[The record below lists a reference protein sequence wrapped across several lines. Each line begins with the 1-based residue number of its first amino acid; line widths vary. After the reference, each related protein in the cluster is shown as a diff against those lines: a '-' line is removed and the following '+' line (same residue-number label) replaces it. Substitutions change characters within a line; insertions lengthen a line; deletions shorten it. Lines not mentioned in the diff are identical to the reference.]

1 MTIGLSK
8 EATRCSIRVMGTN
21 EDKIKKAARRIPFPA
36 TLLEFHRW
44 FSEENSCIDYLYQSR
59 WPEGFVC
66 PKCGSRRGAYKIEA
80 YRRVECAECKHQT
93 SVTAGTVMHGTRMP
107 LRVWFNGAYL
117 VTTHTPGFSALQFQR
132 QLGIKTYE
140 TAFQMLHKLRVAM
153 VRPNHDRIHG
163 DVEVDETFIG
173 AKKPGKRGR
182 GAAGKVMVAGAV
194 EVLDRDE
201 KKERVGRLRLQ
212 VVADGSA
219 ESLVGFVL
227 GNVEVGSAV
236 RTDGL
241 VSYNTLA
248 KKGYSYEIVGTHDLE
263 HIHKTF
269 GNLKAWIEGTH
280 HGVSKKHMQAYVNEF
295 VFRHNR
301 RRTPM
306 AAFQTV
312 LGLAAR
318 TEGLTYAD
326 LYATGSTGRWKH
338 PNS

>member
-1 MTIGLSK
+1 METNRGKSK
-8 EATRCSIRVMGTN
+8 EM
-21 EDKIKKAARRIPFPA
+21 ARRIPFPA
-36 TLLEFHRW
+36 TVLEFQQW
-44 FSEENSCIDYLYQSR
+44 FSDEKACVDYLYQSR
-59 WPEGFVC
+59 WPDGFVC
-66 PKCGSRRGAYKIEA
+66 PKCGSRRCPYSIEA
-80 YRRVECAECKHQT
+80 YRRLECAGCKHQT
-93 SVTAGTVMHGTRMP
+93 SVTAGTVMHGTRIP

-140 TAFQMLHKLRVAM
+140 TAFQMLHKLRSAM
-153 VRPNHDRIHG
+153 VRPGQDRIHG

-182 GAAGKVMVAGAV
+182 GAAGKVMVVGGV
-194 EVLDRDE
+194 EVLGR
-201 KKERVGRLRLQ
+201 KEGKRRLGRLRLQ

-219 ESLVGFVL
+219 ASLVGFVL
-227 GNVEVGSAV
+227 NNVEIGSVV

-241 VSYNTLA
+241 ITYGGLA
-248 KKGYSYEIVGTHDLE
+248 EKGYAYKVVKTRELE

-269 GNLKAWIEGTH
+269 GNLKTWLEGTH
-280 HGVSKKHMQAYVNEF
+280 HGVSEKHMQAYVNEF

-306 AAFQTV
+306 AAFQTI
-312 LGLAAR
+312 LGLATR
-318 TEGLTYAD
+318 TEGHTYEQ
-326 LYATGSTGRWKH
+326 LYAAGQKGRWRH

>member
-1 MTIGLSK
+1 MDANAGNSKRTVRKLS
-8 EATRCSIRVMGTN
+8 
-21 EDKIKKAARRIPFPA
+21 FPS
-36 TLLEFHRW
+36 TLLEFQRW
-44 FSEENSCIDYLYQSR
+44 FSDEDACVDYLYQSR

-66 PKCGSRRGAYKIEA
+66 PKCGSRKRAYRIEA
-80 YRRVECAECKHQT
+80 YRRIECSECKHQT

-107 LRVWFNGAYL
+107 LQVWFNGAYL

-140 TAFQMLHKLRVAM
+140 TAFQMLHKLRAAM
-153 VRPNHDRIHG
+153 VRPDRDRIHG

-194 EVLDRDE
+194 EVLERDE
-201 KKERVGRLRLQ
+201 RKERVGRLRLQ

-219 ESLVGFVL
+219 DSLVGFVVS
-227 GNVEVGSAV
+227 NVEVGSEV

-241 VSYNTLA
+241 ISYNKLT
-248 KKGYSYEIVGTHDLE
+248 KKGYSYKIVESRELE

-269 GNLKAWIEGTH
+269 GNLKTWIEGTH

-306 AAFQTV
+306 AR
-312 LGLAAR
+312 L
-318 TEGLTYAD
+318 
-326 LYATGSTGRWKH
+326 KH
-338 PNS
+338 ISIVVFVI

>member
-1 MTIGLSK
+1 METKQGK
-8 EATRCSIRVMGTN
+8 N
-21 EDKIKKAARRIPFPA
+21 KKTARKVPFPA
-36 TLLEFHRW
+36 TVLEFQQW
-44 FSEENSCIDYLYQSR
+44 FSDEKACVDYLYQSR

-66 PKCGSRRGAYKIEA
+66 PKCGSRRRPYSIEA
-80 YRRVECAECKHQT
+80 YRRLECAGCKHQT
-93 SVTAGTVMHGTRMP
+93 SVTAGTVMHGTRIP

-117 VTTHTPGFSALQFQR
+117 VTTHTPGFSALQLQR

-140 TAFQMLHKLRVAM
+140 TAFQMLHKLRSAM
-153 VRPNHDRIHG
+153 VRPDRDRIHG

-182 GAAGKVMVAGAV
+182 GAAGKTIGVGAV
-194 EVLDRDE
+194 EVLARRE
-201 KKERVGRLRLQ
+201 RKERVGRLRLQ

-219 ESLVGFVL
+219 ASLVGFVVN
-227 GNVEVGSAV
+227 NVEVGSVV
-236 RTDGL
+236 RTDGFISYDGL
-241 VSYNTLA
+241 VE
-248 KKGYSYEIVGTHDLE
+248 KGYMYDVVETQELE

-269 GNLKAWIEGTH
+269 GNLKTWLEGTH

-306 AAFQTV
+306 AAFQTI

-318 TEGLTYAD
+318 TEGHTYEE
-326 LYATGSTGRWKH
+326 LYAAGRKGRWRH
-338 PNS
+338 PAT

>member
-1 MTIGLSK
+1 M
-8 EATRCSIRVMGTN
+8 ETN
-21 EDKIKKAARRIPFPA
+21 QGKSQITARRIPFP
-36 TLLEFHRW
+36 TTVLEFQRW
-44 FSEENSCIDYLYQSR
+44 FSDEKACVDYLYQSR

-66 PKCGSRRGAYKIEA
+66 PKCGSRRSPYNIEA
-80 YRRVECAECKHQT
+80 YRRIECAECRHQT
-93 SVTAGTVMHGTRMP
+93 SVTAGTVMHGTKMA

-140 TAFQMLHKLRVAM
+140 TAFQMLHKLRSAM
-153 VRPNHDRIHG
+153 VRPDQDRIHG
-163 DVEVDETFIG
+163 DVEIDETFIG

-182 GAAGKVMVAGAV
+182 GAAGKVMVVGAV
-194 EVLDRDE
+194 EVLGR
-201 KKERVGRLRLQ
+201 KERKERIGRLRLQ
-212 VVADGSA
+212 LVADGSA
-219 ESLVGFVL
+219 ASLVGFVL
-227 GNVEVGSAV
+227 NNVEIASVV

-241 VSYNTLA
+241 ISYHGLA
-248 KKGYSYEIVGTHDLE
+248 KKGYAYKVVDTRELE

-269 GNLKAWIEGTH
+269 GNLKTWIEGTH

-306 AAFQTV
+306 AAFQTI
-312 LGLAAR
+312 LGLATR
-318 TEGLTYAD
+318 TEGPTYEE
-326 LYATGSTGRWKH
+326 LYAAGQKGRWKH

>member
-1 MTIGLSK
+1 MGASEGKSK
-8 EATRCSIRVMGTN
+8 KTT
-21 EDKIKKAARRIPFPA
+21 RRIPFPT
-36 TLLEFHRW
+36 TLLEFQQW
-44 FSEENSCIDYLYQSR
+44 FSEEEACVDYLYQSR

-66 PKCGSRRGAYKIEA
+66 PKCGSRREAYRIEA
-80 YRRVECAECKHQT
+80 YGRIECAECRHQT

-140 TAFQMLHKLRVAM
+140 TAFQMLHKLRAAM
-153 VRPNHDRIHG
+153 VRPDRDRIHG
-163 DVEVDETFIG
+163 DVEVDESFIG

-194 EVLDRDE
+194 EVLERDE
-201 KKERVGRLRLQ
+201 RKERVGRLRLQ

-219 ESLVGFVL
+219 DSLVGFVL
-227 GNVEVGSAV
+227 SNVQVGSEV

-241 VSYNTLA
+241 ISYNKLA
-248 KKGYSYEIVGTHDLE
+248 KKGYSYKIVESRDLE

-269 GNLKAWIEGTH
+269 GNLKTWIEGTH

-312 LGLAAR
+312 LGLAAQ

-326 LYATGSTGRWKH
+326 LYAAGSKGRWKH

>member
-1 MTIGLSK
+1 
-8 EATRCSIRVMGTN
+8 MGAN
-21 EDKIKKAARRIPFPA
+21 DGKSKKAAGRIPFPA
-36 TLLEFHRW
+36 TLVEFQQW
-44 FSEENSCIDYLYQSR
+44 FSSEDACIDYLYQSR

-66 PKCGSRRGAYKIEA
+66 PKCGARKDPYQIGA
-80 YRRVECAECKHQT
+80 YRRLECAECTHQT

-107 LRVWFNGAYL
+107 LQVWFNGAYL

-140 TAFQMLHKLRVAM
+140 TAFQMLHKLRAAM
-153 VRPNHDRIHG
+153 VRPDRDRIHG
-163 DVEVDETFIG
+163 DIEVDETFIG
-173 AKKPGKRGR
+173 ARRPGKRGR

-194 EVLDRDE
+194 EVLARDE
-201 KKERVGRLRLQ
+201 RKERVGRLRLQ
-212 VVADGSA
+212 VVPDSCAD
-219 ESLVGFVL
+219 SLVGFVL
-227 GNVEVGSAV
+227 SNIQVGSEV

-241 VSYNTLA
+241 ASYNQLA
-248 KKGYSYEIVGTHDLE
+248 KKGYSYKTVENHELE

-269 GNLKAWIEGTH
+269 GNLKTWIEGTH
-280 HGVSKKHMQAYVNEF
+280 HGVSKKHMHAYVNEF

-326 LYATGSTGRWKH
+326 LYAAGSRGRWKH

>member
-1 MTIGLSK
+1 
-8 EATRCSIRVMGTN
+8 
-21 EDKIKKAARRIPFPA
+21 
-36 TLLEFHRW
+36 
-44 FSEENSCIDYLYQSR
+44 
-59 WPEGFVC
+59 
-66 PKCGSRRGAYKIEA
+66 
-80 YRRVECAECKHQT
+80 
-93 SVTAGTVMHGTRMP
+93 MHGTRMP

-132 QLGIKTYE
+132 QLGIKSYE
-140 TAFQMLHKLRVAM
+140 TAFQMLHKLRSAM
-153 VRPNHDRIHG
+153 VRPDRDLIHG
-163 DVEVDETFIG
+163 DIEVDETYIG

-182 GAAGKVMVAGAV
+182 GAAGKAMVVGAV
-194 EVLDRDE
+194 EVLDQE
-201 KKERVGRLRLQ
+201 EWKERVGRLRLQ
-212 VVADGSA
+212 VVADISA
-219 ESLVGFVL
+219 ESLVGFVVS
-227 GNVEVGSAV
+227 NVEAGSV
-236 RTDGL
+236 VKTDGL
-241 VSYNTLA
+241 LSYNKLA
-248 KKGYSYEIVGTHDLE
+248 QKGYTYVMVETQELE

-269 GNLKAWIEGTH
+269 GNLKTWIEGTH

-326 LYATGSTGRWKH
+326 LYAVGSRGRWKH